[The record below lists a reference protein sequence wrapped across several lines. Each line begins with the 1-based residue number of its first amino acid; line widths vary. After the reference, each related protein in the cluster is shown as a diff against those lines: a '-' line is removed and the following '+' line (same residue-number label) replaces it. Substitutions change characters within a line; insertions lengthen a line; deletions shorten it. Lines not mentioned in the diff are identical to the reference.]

1 MVNCFGLIFVIFSLA
16 YSLFLNVLFLVKKH
30 IKTVENSLFGIMV
43 KSNFVG
49 LLLELSCILLIIFVG
64 ANSIYTL
71 IVNKLFLVY
80 LSFFAYLFSI
90 YIVIV
95 STSDNDKKISKP
107 MFKTLT
113 ILFSIF
119 TILVLFLPIHIFYDG
134 EIIYS
139 YGSSAN
145 VVYFLS
151 GLCSLLC
158 IYTFFIKRKSI
169 KDKKYIPL
177 FAFLIG
183 MCLTAFVQMIN
194 PALTIATSM
203 ETFLLLIMYNSIE
216 NPDIKMIQQLEVA
229 REQAERAN
237 RAKSDFLSSMSHE
250 IRTPLNAIVGLSED
264 NLSYLDNCSP
274 EVIENSHDIM
284 NASQTL
290 LEIVGNILDINKI
303 EADKMELVEKPY
315 IFREEITNMCKITK
329 TRIGEKNIIFNL
341 KIADDVPYEFIGDKG
356 KVKEVINNLL
366 TNAIKYTEEGT
377 VNLNIKCINNIQKNI
392 SNLIITCQDTGRGIK
407 AENINKLFT
416 KFERLDI
423 EKNSTTEGTGLGLA
437 ITKSLTEMMGGKI
450 NVQSQFGK
458 GSIFVVQIPQKIS
471 KLTSDISD
479 KELSDS
485 FDSYLNRDEDVDYS
499 NKKILI
505 VDDNKLNIKVAK
517 RALSSFNMQIDE
529 CHDGEECLEKVNYT
543 NKYDLIL
550 MDIMMPNMS
559 GRTAL
564 KKLKENPIFRTPV
577 IALTADTLKGAKERY
592 VKEGFADYISKPFS
606 KDQIKEKL
614 DEVFKNS
621 KSSTQSDRNLNTEI
635 MPQVVEDVP
644 KYDPNVERLAGGET
658 FILADGT
665 KNNNDDEII

>member
-1 MVNCFGLIFVIFSLA
+1 MSSGISFIICGLLINFVILFSFF
-16 YSLFLNVLFLVKKH
+16 SKKRMKNNETN
-30 IKTVENSLFGIMV
+30 IF
-43 KSNFVG
+43 
-49 LLLELSCILLIIFVG
+49 SCLIICNLIGLFIELFCNLLAKSG
-64 ANSIYTL
+64 IGPGFLSIFITKSYLMYL
-71 IVNKLFLVY
+71 IIWLL
-80 LSFFAYLFSI
+80 LFSI
-90 YIVIV
+90 YISIITLK
-95 STSDNDKKISKP
+95 SYEENKKKIYNLYSAIFLISLFMIILLP
-107 MFKTLT
+107 INFVNDGIKTYVDGASTKFTYFISIVL
-113 ILFSIF
+113 IIFWLFQLMLNYKNVKLKKCMPLFSFI
-119 TILVLFLPIHIFYDG
+119 ILG
-134 EIIYS
+134 AII
-139 YGSSAN
+139 AFIQLN
-145 VVYFLS
+145 NP
-151 GLCSLLC
+151 GLL
-158 IYTFFIKRKSI
+158 
-169 KDKKYIPL
+169 
-177 FAFLIG
+177 
-183 MCLTAFVQMIN
+183 MMTA
-194 PALTIATSM
+194 M
-203 ETFLLLIMYNSIE
+203 ETYIMLLMYFTIE

-341 KIADDVPYEFIGDKG
+341 KIADDVPYELIGDKG

-471 KLTSDISD
+471 KLTNDLND
-479 KELSDS
+479 VDLSNS
-485 FDSYLNRDEDVDYS
+485 LDSYLNRNEEPDYS

-505 VDDNKLNIKVAK
+505 VDDNELNIKVAK

-592 VKEGFADYISKPFS
+592 IKEGFADYISKPFS

-644 KYDPNVERLAGGET
+644 KYDPNVERLAGGGT

-665 KNNNDDEII
+665 KNEDDEII

>member
-1 MVNCFGLIFVIFSLA
+1 MESVYFSI
-16 YSLFLNVLFLVKKH
+16 S
-30 IKTVENSLFGIMV
+30 
-43 KSNFVG
+43 G
-49 LLLELSCILLIIFVG
+49 LLFLIIFSFVYFSKQRISLPE
-64 ANSIYTL
+64 NKVYSIL
-71 IVNKLFLVY
+71 L
-80 LSFFAYLFSI
+80 
-90 YIVIV
+90 
-95 STSDNDKKISKP
+95 
-107 MFKTLT
+107 
-113 ILFSIF
+113 IF
-119 TILVLFLPIHIFYDG
+119 TILGCFIDIIGFLCFKTFDISSFINESITRINMLYYYVWIFLMMIYVILISFKSKIKDEKNFMKKLKLYSSIFLLLTFLATLILPIHLKYNSS
-134 EIIYS
+134 EIYP
-139 YGSSAN
+139 YGLCVNLA
-145 VVYFLS
+145 YTLS
-151 GLCSLLC
+151 GIELVVMISCLLLNVSN
-158 IYTFFIKRKSI
+158 IKRKE
-169 KDKKYIPL
+169 YIPL
-177 FAFLIG
+177 FLFLIIG
-183 MCLTAFVQMIN
+183 
-194 PALTIATSM
+194 TIAIIVQKLYPGVH
-203 ETFLLLIMYNSIE
+203 LLLICESLVTALMYFTIE
-216 NPDIKMIQQLEVA
+216 NPDIKMIQQLDVA

-303 EADKMELVEKPY
+303 EADKMELIEKPY
-315 IFREEITNMCKITK
+315 IFREEIANMCKITK

-341 KIADDVPYEFIGDKG
+341 KIADDVPYELIGDKG

-471 KLTSDISD
+471 KLTNDLND
-479 KELSDS
+479 VDLSNS
-485 FDSYLNRDEDVDYS
+485 LDSYLNRNEEPDYS

-505 VDDNKLNIKVAK
+505 VDDNELNIKVAK

-592 VKEGFADYISKPFS
+592 VKEGFVDYISKPFS

-621 KSSTQSDRNLNTEI
+621 NSSQSDRNLNTEI

-644 KYDPNVERLAGGET
+644 KYDPDVDRLAGGET

-665 KNNNDDEII
+665 KNNDDDEII